1 LIDPLFGVA
10 TMQLDIFADSRE
22 VMLRNDVLDALLRR
36 DASAARLAWETLR
49 DDYPDDDTLAALDG
63 LIGELGEDAAP
74 LYADHQ
80 AMHACCRRLE
90 AEIEPSARRLFGD
103 AKAHAWLAPCW
114 RSRARR
120 AAGLPFCA
128 DASDY
133 HAAALWLRA
142 GDWAAA
148 REVVEG
154 IEAWRRIPAPLAWM
168 TEVRYRAEGLEVAW
182 PLLTELAWLSPRRFA
197 DLLTRLADALLDG
210 LHRRFD
216 AQFDGAGSLT
226 DLAWFPAWLLIEKPC
241 LAPSLRTAQSS
252 RHASPERATRLLLQ
266 ILDLERR
273 GNQPELVKR
282 RKALRGLHGGLYA
295 AYMKTR

>member
-1 LIDPLFGVA
+1 
-10 TMQLDIFADSRE
+10 MQLDIFADSHD

-49 DDYPDDDTLAALDG
+49 DDYPYDDNLAALDG

-74 LYADHQ
+74 PFANHQ
-80 AMHACCRRLE
+80 AMDAGCRRLE
-90 AEIEPSARRLFGD
+90 TEIEPAARRLFGD

-114 RSRARR
+114 RSRARG
-120 AAGLPFCA
+120 ATALPFCA
-128 DASDY
+128 DASEH

-148 REVVEG
+148 REAVER

-168 TEVRYRAEGLEVAW
+168 AELRYRADGLEVAW

-197 DLLTRLADALLDG
+197 DLLTRLDDASLDALR
-210 LHRRFD
+210 RRFD
-216 AQFDGAGSLT
+216 AQFDGAGGLA

-241 LAPSLRTAQSS
+241 LAPSLRTAQPS
-252 RHASPERATRLLLQ
+252 RQTSPERATRLLLQ

-273 GNQPELVKR
+273 GSQPELVER